1 WNLSKAA
8 GLLIGAAAAWQLSGL
23 SPTEV
28 AATPLIIFFSGAL
41 AICAMILPGVS
52 GSFILLML
60 GMYSQVLGAI
70 KSLDFVTM
78 GIFGAGCVIGLLSFS
93 RVLNWLLKHYHEM
106 TMAVLTG
113 RMLGSLNKVW
123 PWKQTLSYRVNSK
136 GEQVPLLQ
144 ENLSP
149 AAFAD
154 LTGQEPQVMA
164 ATGLMLL
171 AILLVLGLEWVAL
184 RGKKIKD

>member
-1 WNLSKAA
+1 
-8 GLLIGAAAAWQLSGL
+8 
-23 SPTEV
+23 
-28 AATPLIIFFSGAL
+28 
-41 AICAMILPGVS
+41 
-52 GSFILLML
+52 
-60 GMYSQVLGAI
+60 
-70 KSLDFVTM
+70 M